1 MFDCLNCEVF
11 FRVFVFFELCS
22 ILFAGLFDRALGAE
36 IEPHART
43 YEPMTRRRAVPILLR
58 SRKSILKDEE
68 KNVFLAVT
76 NNESEFKPTDLLLT
90 IVIRRV
96 KFILKCNS
104 FFLIDYF

>member
-22 ILFAGLFDRALGAE
+22 ILFAGLLDRALGAE
-36 IEPHART
+36 IELHART
-43 YEPMTRRRAVPILLR
+43 CEPMTRRRAVPILLR
-58 SRKSILKDEE
+58 SRKSMLKDEE

-76 NNESEFKPTDLLLT
+76 NNESEFKPTDLLVT
-90 IVIRRV
+90 VVIRRV
-96 KFILKCNS
+96 NFILKCNS

>member
-22 ILFAGLFDRALGAE
+22 ILFDRALGVE

-43 YEPMTRRRAVPILLR
+43 CEPMTRRRAVPILLR
-58 SRKSILKDEE
+58 SRKSMLKDGE
-68 KNVFLAVT
+68 KNVVFSVT
-76 NNESEFKPTDLLLT
+76 NNESEFKPTDLLVS

-96 KFILKCNS
+96 NFILKCNS